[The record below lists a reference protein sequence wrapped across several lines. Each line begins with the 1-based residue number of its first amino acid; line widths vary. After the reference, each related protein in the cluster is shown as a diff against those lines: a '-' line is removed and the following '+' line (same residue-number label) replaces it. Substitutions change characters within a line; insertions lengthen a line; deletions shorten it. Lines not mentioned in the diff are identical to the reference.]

1 VELPGEENMKVTIV
15 GTGYVGLVTGTCFS
29 EMGNQVTCVDID
41 DEKLNNLRRG
51 IIPIHEPG
59 LEELIDKNTAAGR
72 LTFSNSLADSLVG
85 SAIAFIAVGTPSNE
99 DGSADLSHVLAVAR
113 QIGENMVGPIL
124 VVDKSTVPV
133 GTADLV
139 EANITKALESRGVD
153 IAFEVV
159 SNPEFLK
166 EGAAVQD
173 FMSPDRIV
181 VGVKGPNGNDLM
193 RELYAPFSRTKDKM
207 HFMGIR
213 DAEMTKYAA
222 NAMLATK
229 ISFMNEIALLCES
242 YGVDVEQV
250 RKGIGSDSRIGYSFI
265 YPGAG
270 YGGSCFPKDVRA
282 LASMAREKNIESYIF
297 DAVERRNNEQKLLM
311 FQKLVDYFGDKL
323 RDCKIAVWG
332 LSFKPETDD
341 VREAPSLTV
350 IGKLLELGVKVQ
362 AYDPKAAAGALQ
374 ALGDVGGQ
382 FTIGSDMYK
391 VLEGA
396 DALLLMTEWKEF
408 RQPDFELIKQKLNIP
423 LILDGRNVYD
433 PDVMHRHGFVYAGV
447 GRGAQV
453 AAE

>member
-1 VELPGEENMKVTIV
+1 
-15 GTGYVGLVTGTCFS
+15 
-29 EMGNQVTCVDID
+29 
-41 DEKLNNLRRG
+41 
-51 IIPIHEPG
+51 
-59 LEELIDKNTAAGR
+59 
-72 LTFSNSLADSLVG
+72 
-85 SAIAFIAVGTPSNE
+85 
-99 DGSADLSHVLAVAR
+99 
-113 QIGENMVGPIL
+113 
-124 VVDKSTVPV
+124 
-133 GTADLV
+133 
-139 EANITKALESRGVD
+139 
-153 IAFEVV
+153 
-159 SNPEFLK
+159 
-166 EGAAVQD
+166 
-173 FMSPDRIV
+173 

-282 LASMAREKNIESYIF
+282 LASMAREKSIESYIF

-374 ALGDVGGQ
+374 ALGDVGDQ
-382 FTIGSDMYK
+382 FTIGSDMYE

>member
-41 DEKLNNLRRG
+41 DEKLKNLRRG

-113 QIGENMVGPIL
+113 QIGENMAGPIL

-139 EANITKALESRGVD
+139 EATITKALESRGED

-282 LASMAREKNIESYIF
+282 LASMAREKSIESYIF
-297 DAVERRNNEQKLLM
+297 DAVERRNNEQKMLM

-374 ALGDVGGQ
+374 ALGDVGDQ
-382 FTIGSDMYK
+382 FTIGSDMYE